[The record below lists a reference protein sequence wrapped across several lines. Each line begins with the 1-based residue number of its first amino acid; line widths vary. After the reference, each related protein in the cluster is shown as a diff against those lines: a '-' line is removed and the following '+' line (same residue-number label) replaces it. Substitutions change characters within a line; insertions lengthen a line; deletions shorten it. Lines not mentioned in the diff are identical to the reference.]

1 MVVTVVVSFVAV
13 PRGMMLVTGVESP
26 AMAVLSGSME
36 PAIKKVR
43 LDVPFSKMWSWAPSR
58 SLVFKI

>member
-1 MVVTVVVSFVAV
+1 
-13 PRGMMLVTGVESP
+13 MLVTGVESP